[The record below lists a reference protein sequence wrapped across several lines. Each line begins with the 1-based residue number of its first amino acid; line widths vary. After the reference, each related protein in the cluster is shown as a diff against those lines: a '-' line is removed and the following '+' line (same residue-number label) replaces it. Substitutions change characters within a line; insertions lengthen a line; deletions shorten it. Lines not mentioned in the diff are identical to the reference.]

1 MGLPNLLLDVLLLR
15 ALGLVDPE
23 GLALVVVATVFLGE
37 ELGRLLDERKI
48 DPDPLVLDVHVHRL
62 LDDLLLEAFLQAFG
76 FSSGRQLAGRTV
88 YAFTTLELDH
98 LRDVQL
104 VLQTLE
110 LRQGDGRL
118 HAVQVFAVV
127 QAVVGKDI
135 GRCGIIGGCLAE
147 ERGIG

>member
-88 YAFTTLELDH
+88 DTFTTLKLDH

-147 ERGIG
+147 ERGVG